1 MNLTGLNGRRR
12 HTHRREWHPC
22 HTPPCGIGFTRGIPQ
37 RENEGAM
44 AGPCPVVQAPKKRA
58 PARPDAPRIAMGGRF
73 RHLGRPAAD
82 VGFQWIAAPHHFPI
96 RHIPSGRN
104 WGLRQCQI
112 RNETAKKNDH
122 LPGPRSLPSGP
133 AVMNGHGLNC
143 KPAAESV
150 SRKRA
155 LRRPF

>member
-1 MNLTGLNGRRR
+1 MPAATRTGVSGTRA
-12 HTHRREWHPC
+12 
-22 HTPPCGIGFTRGIPQ
+22 TPPCGIGFTRGIPQ

-44 AGPCPVVQAPKKRA
+44 AGPCPVVQLPKS
-58 PARPDAPRIAMGGRF
+58 
-73 RHLGRPAAD
+73 GRPPGPMHHGSPWAGAFGTSPALPRTS
-82 VGFQWIAAPHHFPI
+82 GFQWVAAPHHFPI